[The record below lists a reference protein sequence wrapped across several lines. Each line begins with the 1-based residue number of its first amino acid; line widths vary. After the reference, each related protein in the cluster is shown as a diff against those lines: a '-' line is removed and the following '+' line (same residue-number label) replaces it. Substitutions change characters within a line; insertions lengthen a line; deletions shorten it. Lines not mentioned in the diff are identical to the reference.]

1 MKKLLNVT
9 AFILIVGF
17 VGSWECGNADFK
29 TLLFNAGG
37 VLSVLM
43 VSQLSGI
50 ILKNFIHNKKVN
62 KRKLA

>member
-1 MKKLLNVT
+1 MKKLLNVA
-9 AFILIVGF
+9 AFIIIVGL

-29 TLLFNAGG
+29 TLMFNTCC

-43 VSQLSGI
+43 VFQLFGI
-50 ILKNFIHNKKVN
+50 ILKNFIHNKRVN